1 MVLCLKKGSN
11 LVFHIFETNDFDW
24 IHFFLIQKRALLI
37 QSRMV
42 AIMMLKMTII
52 GVGHHISTQASIIR
66 ARFQQHFPR
75 SFDAFKGNC

>member
-52 GVGHHISTQASIIR
+52 GVGHHISTQASLGLDFNNILR
-66 ARFQQHFPR
+66 E
-75 SFDAFKGNC
+75 AFKAYKGNC